1 MEKNARD
8 QLFFGT
14 FASRWRATTSPN
26 ERHEDTVGVE
36 CGQGRERNSLMRF
49 AALGNPAGEIA
60 PVESVELGAEARGGV
75 SGERRGGEPPAT

>member
-1 MEKNARD
+1 LWCKKAFDILQLDARPV
-8 QLFFGT
+8 L
-14 FASRWRATTSPN
+14 
-26 ERHEDTVGVE
+26 GVE
-36 CGQGRERNSLMRF
+36 CGQGRERKSLMRF